1 MVSTGTE
8 SDLQALHQT
17 LQTITPLDD
26 ADFAPIRPL
35 LQRREARAGEHLL
48 RSGERARSIYFV
60 RHGLLR
66 EYYVDAEGRST
77 TRRFCAE
84 NEFSGSLADLLT
96 GGPAMV
102 SIEALEPA
110 FLLHLPWAEFDSL
123 TRTHAAW
130 QMVARRLAE
139 GLYMH
144 KMQREF
150 EMLTLSAAER
160 HARFVERHAALL
172 ARLPQHLVASYLGM
186 TPVHLSRLRRA
197 STPPPATAATPG
209 KK

>member
-1 MVSTGTE
+1 MAASATE
-8 SDLQALHQT
+8 PQLQALHRALQLITT
-17 LQTITPLDD
+17 LDEASFTS
-26 ADFAPIRPL
+26 IRAL
-35 LQRREARAGEHLL
+35 LRRRDVACGEHLL
-48 RSGERARSIYFV
+48 RSGELARSIYFV
-60 RHGLLR
+60 CSGLLR
-66 EYYVDAEGRST
+66 EYYVDLDGHCA

-84 NEFSGSLADLLT
+84 LEFSGSLADLLT

-102 SIEALEPA
+102 SIEALEVTTV
-110 FLLHLPWAEFDSL
+110 LHLPWTEFDVL
-123 TRTHAAW
+123 TQAHPAW

-160 HARFVERHAALL
+160 YARFVGRHAALQV
-172 ARLPQHLVASYLGM
+172 RMPQHLVASYLGM

-197 STPPPATAATPG
+197 STPPPTKAKTPG
-209 KK
+209 KR